1 MRGIRMGN
9 GRMAGETAGS
19 PGPATKNTRAP
30 RTSQL
35 KSSGGILTDKIC
47 SAAATGKPGNFR
59 RKLRV
64 TQSKRK
70 IANGSPLG
78 RVSQF
83 EGVCSGGEGAGGNSK
98 GAGVSGRRRAQAEA
112 KGAAAEINRAAKATS
127 ASR

>member
-1 MRGIRMGN
+1 
-9 GRMAGETAGS
+9 MAA
-19 PGPATKNTRAP
+19 KNTRAP

-35 KSSGGILTDKIC
+35 KSSRGILADKIC

-64 TQSKRK
+64 MQSKRK

-78 RVSQF
+78 RVSRF
-83 EGVCSGGEGAGGNSK
+83 EGVCSADEGAGTSK
-98 GAGVSGRRRAQAEA
+98 GGGSSGRRRAHAEA
-112 KGAAAEINRAAKATS
+112 KGAAAAINRAAKATS